1 MARRAR
7 TAMAAGGVLLAM
19 TLSGCSGSS
28 GTAEPTPSATPTTS
42 SSSPAASPS
51 PMVTDV
57 ADGTLDQNV
66 LAQAITTNLT
76 DTLGAGTALAVSCPA
91 GVAIKQGA
99 TSTCSAVL
107 DGQQLEFTVTQSD
120 AEGNVDFAATA
131 AVLDVVKLQSQT
143 AQQYGAQKGGVWT
156 ADCGAAGTSFL
167 VQAVGASFG
176 CTFTSDSG
184 ETQPFTVVVKD
195 LDGNITWSED

>member
-1 MARRAR
+1 
-7 TAMAAGGVLLAM
+7 MAAVGVAIAL
-19 TLSGCSGSS
+19 TVTGCSSSTGS
-28 GTAEPTPSATPTTS
+28 AEPSPSATPTAAS
-42 SSSPAASPS
+42 STPAASPS

-91 GVAIKQGA
+91 GVAIEQGA

-120 AEGNVDFAATA
+120 AEGNVDFAASA
-131 AVLDVVKLQSQT
+131 AVLDVVKLQTQT
-143 AQQYGAQKGGVWT
+143 AQQYGAQKGGTWT
-156 ADCGAAGTSFL
+156 ADCGAAGRAFL
-167 VQAVGASFG
+167 VQPVGASFG
-176 CTFTSDSG
+176 CTFTSDG
-184 ETQPFTVVVKD
+184 GDTKPFTVVVKD